1 MIYQRA
7 ELSGLAEL
15 TIAKSERIVTKL
27 KELVAGNRELDS
39 GTRNLLRDMRSL
51 LRFSEEKLKEAEDTI
66 SILIKKSVLSGKLLL
81 SKETLELEAI
91 IIWRIDALNIVKQD
105 VFGGN
110 LEDRAEKDDQD
121 LFEEIEEL
129 IEDGDFVEI
138 YDAFNHLKDTAKYY
152 EMLPDLH
159 SKFYDIVF

>member
-1 MIYQRA
+1 MGRT
-7 ELSGLAEL
+7 ELSGLART

-27 KELVAGNRELDS
+27 KELEAGNRGLDS
-39 GTRNLLRDMRSL
+39 GMRSILRDMRSL

-152 EMLPDLH
+152 EMLPDFKIL
-159 SKFYDIVF
+159 